1 MIIFR
6 FLVPSLFMA
15 IGLMFLLTGYKYWD
29 KSYELVDSS
38 VSAPGVIVE
47 IVPYL
52 SSRKIGKSISLNY
65 FPEVKYTTAKG
76 EKVTFRSQVTSR
88 ADHYKPGDKVRV
100 LYKEDNPQEAVIG
113 SFSALWAVC
122 LIFGT
127 SGVLVILV
135 ASWFF
140 RRAFEGEKKKT

>member
-15 IGLMFLLTGYKYWD
+15 IGLMFLLTGYKYLD

-38 VSAPGVIVE
+38 VSASGVIVE

-88 ADHYKPGDKVRV
+88 ADHYKSGDEVRV

-113 SFSALWAVC
+113 SFSALWAIF
-122 LIFGT
+122 LIFST
-127 SGVLVILV
+127 SGAGYPGCQLVFPPGI
-135 ASWFF
+135 
-140 RRAFEGEKKKT
+140 